1 MNSLD
6 FSKMGKEYYGYYRV
20 PSSDYAYKPFRG
32 STSFSDDLES
42 AYEFA
47 TSSLGIIYQT
57 NSGIISDNSL
67 FLEYNPEFYNLVA
80 NPDYQIKQGGYHK
93 GEEFKSVKR
102 FEEEKETL
110 YIGKDPIPMTH
121 IWIDPEEIILSLRR
135 ILKSLKNSSDA
146 PKVIVNVYNKLL
158 NIFKS
163 KRVLSP
169 RSMRYLPFGEGG
181 FNRKQ
186 W

>member
-1 MNSLD
+1 MYLRN
-6 FSKMGKEYYGYYRV
+6 K
-20 PSSDYAYKPFRG
+20 
-32 STSFSDDLES
+32 
-42 AYEFA
+42 
-47 TSSLGIIYQT
+47 
-57 NSGIISDNSL
+57 
-67 FLEYNPEFYNLVA
+67 
-80 NPDYQIKQGGYHK
+80 
-93 GEEFKSVKR
+93 EFKSVKR

-135 ILKSLKNSSDA
+135 ILKSFKNSSDA
-146 PKVIVNVYNKLL
+146 PKVIVNVYNNLL

-163 KRVLSP
+163 KKVLSP

-186 W
+186 